1 MSVSKPLEDIILN
14 SDPAHAMI
22 FLGDQKTGK
31 IHDAAGLNWGHGK
44 GNVAK
49 DAAVLLYDQN
59 LLKVPHL
66 FPNKGINPRKG
77 LGY

>member
-31 IHDAAGLNWGHGK
+31 IMILGLNWGHGK

-49 DAAVLLYDQN
+49 DSLFVIRSKLIKESIYSQIRVLIQE
-59 LLKVPHL
+59 
-66 FPNKGINPRKG
+66 RA
-77 LGY
+77 